1 MQQEEIE
8 IQLWEYIDGTC
19 TAEEQGRISSLIADD
34 ATWKTCYDDL
44 MSFHHNMR
52 KDTMPEQPSSHFTKN
67 VMGVLDASA
76 SRLAARKRMLTLSIR
91 VIAAFFI
98 VSIVLLL
105 SYAFIEAGGIS
116 FSPSEY
122 QLPDIQLPQVQ
133 LPAYAPFIAGLLAV
147 IMLLAAFDKML
158 RRKTGYRL

>member
-19 TAEEQGRISSLIADD
+19 TAEQQGRISSLIADD

-52 KDTMPEQPSSHFTKN
+52 KNTVPEQTSSHFTKN
-67 VMGVLDASA
+67 VMGVLDVSA
-76 SRLAARKRMLTLSIR
+76 SQLAARKRMLTLSIR

-98 VSIVLLL
+98 ISIALLL
-105 SYAFIEAGGIS
+105 SYALIDAGGVT

-122 QLPDIQLPQVQ
+122 RLPDIQLPEVQ
-133 LPAYAPFIAGLLAV
+133 LPSYAPFIAGLLAV
-147 IMLLAAFDKML
+147 IMLLAAFDKVL
-158 RRKTGYRL
+158 RNKTGYRL

>member
-19 TAEEQGRISSLIADD
+19 TPEERSRISTLIATDVL
-34 ATWKTCYDDL
+34 WKACYDEL
-44 MSFHHNMR
+44 LSFHYSVQV
-52 KDTMPEQPSSHFTKN
+52 DVQPQPTSPAFTEK
-67 VMGVLDASA
+67 VMSVLDVSA

-98 VSIVLLL
+98 ISIALLL
-105 SYAFIEAGGIS
+105 SYALIDAGGVT

-122 QLPDIQLPQVQ
+122 RLPDIQLPQVQ
-133 LPAYAPFIAGLLAV
+133 LPSYTPFIAGLLAV

-158 RRKTGYRL
+158 RKKTGYRL